1 MGLGPVVLGA
11 GFGLGAGVTAVQPI
25 TWHMVA
31 LQPGT
36 CLWVLLGLAFV
47 VLVLLVDEPER

>member
-1 MGLGPVVLGA
+1 VGLGPVVLGA